1 MKASRKLILFS
12 RFTLIVLIL
21 LLALSNELNAQSCSG
36 YDKKCASAPKEFKAS
51 SLSRSISLRKMRKVV
66 INQVLYGDRTYQISV
81 CGKNR
86 LGKIQFRLISDDEQ
100 RTVLYD
106 NAVDNFKQVKL
117 FEINSTMKVVIEIT
131 APHFF
136 EDGISECAGVKIYY
150 KTGA

>member
-1 MKASRKLILFS
+1 
-12 RFTLIVLIL
+12 
-21 LLALSNELNAQSCSG
+21 
-36 YDKKCASAPKEFKAS
+36 
-51 SLSRSISLRKMRKVV
+51 MRKVV